1 MTGDLRALRAYL
13 AGTAQQGVVRRVADG
28 TQVGLAV
35 AIVAVNGASAAG
47 AVPRVVPRV
56 VTVRSGFEIPESH
69 RRGDEPLPH
78 RDALPGAP
86 FDPQRFRTLQDGV
99 RAVAEGRAGLA
110 LRYVEQLYSFGDRY
124 RDPHELFGGARS
136 LVVGYLALVREAPLR
151 MGDGESGAEWRDLY
165 DFFPWEDWRDER
177 PHLLDSVIRPALAR
191 WVAAAPDEP
200 SRARRGERAGMA
212 FALDGAAWDSERVLE
227 RYELLYEAGLVV
239 EAFRDHDLARRAGV
253 ETASARPEMPRALGR
268 PMARDGRRI
277 LATALE
283 RLRGKLKYRPIVF
296 ELLPP
301 TFTLNQ
307 LQQVV
312 EALSGER
319 LHKQNFRRLMISGGL
334 VEPTGRF
341 ESQTG
346 GRPAEL
352 HRFRRHAIL
361 ERTSTGAVE
370 PTDGPLED

>member
-1 MTGDLRALRAYL
+1 MGL
-13 AGTAQQGVVRRVADG
+13 
-28 TQVGLAV
+28 TQVGLA
-35 AIVAVNGASAAG
+35 AAVIAVTGGGTAG
-47 AVPRVVPRV
+47 AVPRVV
-56 VTVRSGFEIPESH
+56 TVHSGFEIPESH

-86 FDPQRFRTLQDGV
+86 FEPARFRTLQDAV
-99 RAVAEGRAGLA
+99 RAVAEDSAGLA
-110 LRYVEQLYSFGDRY
+110 LRYVEQLYSFGDRH
-124 RDPHELFGGARS
+124 RDPHELFGGPRS

-151 MGDGESGAEWRDLY
+151 IDGAAWRDLY
-165 DFFPWEDWRDER
+165 EFFPWEDWRDER
-177 PHLLDSVIRPALAR
+177 PHLLDSVILPALSR
-191 WVAAAPDEP
+191 WVAAVPDEP
-200 SRARRGERAGMA
+200 ARARRAERARIA
-212 FALDGAAWDSERVLE
+212 FALDGGEWDSERVLE
-227 RYELLYEAGLVV
+227 RFELLYEAGLVV
-239 EAFRDHDLARRAGV
+239 EAFRDRDLARRAGIP
-253 ETASARPEMPRALGR
+253 EPDGAARMDMPRALGR

-301 TFTLNQ
+301 TFTLHQ

-334 VEPTGRF
+334 VEPTGQY

-352 HRFRRHAIL
+352 YRFRRRAIL
-361 ERTSTGAVE
+361 ERTSAGAIHSVE
-370 PTDGPLED
+370 D

>member
-1 MTGDLRALRAYL
+1 MSEETR
-13 AGTAQQGVVRRVADG
+13 
-28 TQVGLAV
+28 VGLAA
-35 AIVAVNGASAAG
+35 AIVAVNGESAGVPGSPGGG
-47 AVPRVVPRV
+47 AVPRVVSVP
-56 VTVRSGFEIPESH
+56 SGFEVPESH
-69 RRGDEPLPH
+69 RRGDEPPPH

-86 FDPQRFRTLQDGV
+86 FDPERFRTLQDGV
-99 RAVAEGRAGLA
+99 RAVAEDTAGLA
-110 LRYVEQLYSFGDRY
+110 LRYVEQLYSFGDRF
-124 RDPHELFGGARS
+124 RDPHELFGGPRS

-151 MGDGESGAEWRDLY
+151 TAGAAWRDLY
-165 DFFPWEDWRDER
+165 ELFPWEDWREE
-177 PHLLDSVIRPALAR
+177 RPALLTTVIGPALER
-191 WVAAAPDEP
+191 WIAAAADEP
-200 SRARRGERAGMA
+200 SRARRRERAAVA
-212 FALDGAAWDSERVLE
+212 FALDGADWDSERVLE

-239 EAFRDHDLARRAGV
+239 ESFRDRDLARRAGV
-253 ETASARPEMPRALGR
+253 AVAESAARLDMPRALGR

-307 LQQVV
+307 LQRVV

-334 VEPTGRF
+334 VAPTGLF

-352 HRFRRHAIL
+352 FRFRRRAIL
-361 ERTSTGAVE
+361 ERTSTGAL
-370 PTDGPLED
+370 GAAAGED

>member
-1 MTGDLRALRAYL
+1 MVGE
-13 AGTAQQGVVRRVADG
+13 

-35 AIVAVNGASAAG
+35 AIVAVTGAATGGAG
-47 AVPRVVPRV
+47 AGAVPRV

-69 RRGDEPLPH
+69 RRGDDPLPH

-86 FDPQRFRTLQDGV
+86 FDPARFRTLQDGV
-99 RAVAEGRAGLA
+99 RAVAEGTAGLG
-110 LRYVEQLYSFGDRY
+110 LRYVEQLYSFGDRH
-124 RDPHELFGGARS
+124 RDPHELFGGPRS

-151 MGDGESGAEWRDLY
+151 IDGGEWGAEWRDLY
-165 DFFPWEDWRDER
+165 EFFPWEDWRDER

-200 SRARRGERAGMA
+200 SRARRGERASMA
-212 FALDGAAWDSERVLE
+212 FALDGGTWDSERVLE

-239 EAFRDHDLARRAGV
+239 EAFRDHDLARRTGV
-253 ETASARPEMPRALGR
+253 EGTSTRLDIPRALGR

-301 TFTLNQ
+301 TFTLHQ

-334 VEPTGRF
+334 VEPTGQF

-352 HRFRRHAIL
+352 HRFRRSAIL
-361 ERTSTGAVE
+361 ERTSTGAAPPVE
-370 PTDGPLED
+370 D

>member
-1 MTGDLRALRAYL
+1 M
-13 AGTAQQGVVRRVADG
+13 
-28 TQVGLAV
+28 
-35 AIVAVNGASAAG
+35 GA
-47 AVPRVVPRV
+47 VPRV

-69 RRGDEPLPH
+69 RRGDEPPPH

-86 FDPQRFRTLQDGV
+86 FAPDRFRTLQDGV
-99 RAVAEGRAGLA
+99 RAVAEDTAGLA
-110 LRYVEQLYSFGDRY
+110 LRYVEQLYTFGDRH
-124 RDPHELFGGARS
+124 RDPHELFGGPRS
-136 LVVGYLALVREAPLR
+136 MVVGYLALVRQDPLR
-151 MGDGESGAEWRDLY
+151 GAGAAWHDLY
-165 DFFPWEDWRDER
+165 GFFPWEDWRDER
-177 PHLLDSVIRPALAR
+177 PHLLDTVIVPALER
-191 WVAAAPDEP
+191 WIAVAPDAA
-200 SRARRGERAGMA
+200 SRARRGERAGLA
-212 FALDGAAWDSERVLE
+212 FALDGVVWDAERVLE

-239 EAFRDHDLARRAGV
+239 EAFRDRDLARRAGV
-253 ETASARPEMPRALGR
+253 EGAGVGRVDMPRALGR
-268 PMARDGRRI
+268 PMARDGRRV

-301 TFTLNQ
+301 TFTLHQ

-334 VEPTGRF
+334 VEPTGQF

-352 HRFRRHAIL
+352 YRFRRSAIL
-361 ERTSTGAVE
+361 ERTSSGAVPAPE
-370 PTDGPLED
+370 

>member
-1 MTGDLRALRAYL
+1 M
-13 AGTAQQGVVRRVADG
+13 AGERQIGLETRIGLETQIGLTA
-28 TQVGLAV
+28 
-35 AIVAVNGASAAG
+35 AIVSVRVSSANGAE
-47 AVPRVVPRV
+47 PRV

-69 RRGDEPLPH
+69 RRGDEPPPH

-86 FDPQRFRTLQDGV
+86 FDPERFRTLQDGL
-99 RAVAEGRAGLA
+99 RAVAEDAAGLT

-124 RDPHELFGGARS
+124 RDPHELFGGPRS
-136 LVVGYLALVREAPLR
+136 LVVGYLALLREAPLR
-151 MGDGESGAEWRDLY
+151 IDGAEWRGLY
-165 DFFPWEDWRDER
+165 EFFPWEDWRES
-177 PHLLDSVIRPALAR
+177 PPALLDSVIRPALAR
-191 WVAAAPDEP
+191 WIAAAPDDP
-200 SRARRGERAGMA
+200 ARARRGERARMA
-212 FALDGAAWDSERVLE
+212 FALDGGEWDSERVLE

-253 ETASARPEMPRALGR
+253 EERTVRLEMPRALGR
-268 PMARDGRRI
+268 PMARDGRRV

-301 TFTLNQ
+301 TFTLHQ

-334 VEPTGRF
+334 VEPTGQY

-352 HRFRRHAIL
+352 YRFRRSAIL
-361 ERTSTGAVE
+361 ERTSTGAIAA
-370 PTDGPLED
+370 PED

>member
-1 MTGDLRALRAYL
+1 M
-13 AGTAQQGVVRRVADG
+13 
-28 TQVGLAV
+28 AV
-35 AIVAVNGASAAG
+35 AIVSVTAG
-47 AVPRVVPRV
+47 AGTGAVPRV

-86 FDPQRFRTLQDGV
+86 FEPERFRTLQDGV
-99 RAVAEGRAGLA
+99 RAVAEDTAGLA
-110 LRYVEQLYSFGDRY
+110 LRYVEQLYTFGDRH
-124 RDPHELFGGARS
+124 RDPHELFGGPRS
-136 LVVGYLALVREAPLR
+136 IVVGYLALVRQDPLR
-151 MGDGESGAEWRDLY
+151 GAGAAWHDLY
-165 DFFPWEDWRDER
+165 EFFPWEDWRDER
-177 PHLLDSVIRPALAR
+177 PHLLDTVIVPALER
-191 WVAAAPDEP
+191 WVAAAPDEA
-200 SRARRGERAGMA
+200 SRARRGERAGLA
-212 FALDGAAWDSERVLE
+212 FALDGAAWDAERVLE

-239 EAFRDHDLARRAGV
+239 EAFRDRDLARRAGV
-253 ETASARPEMPRALGR
+253 EGAMEGMGAGRVDMPRALGR
-268 PMARDGRRI
+268 PMARDGRRV

-301 TFTLNQ
+301 TFTLHQ

-319 LHKQNFRRLMISGGL
+319 VHKQNFRRLMISGGL
-334 VEPTGRF
+334 VEPTGQF

-352 HRFRRHAIL
+352 YRFRRSAIL
-361 ERTSTGAVE
+361 ERTSTGAVPAPE
-370 PTDGPLED
+370 